1 MKRQLLLTL
10 GLAAVVLLLALAAW
24 LLPERSPPRETVPL
38 TTLKP
43 GMIDSIR
50 ISNHRGEFLLER
62 RATGWVMSQ
71 PYNVAANEFLIHK
84 LLQITQADSL
94 ERFPVPT
101 GRLVEFGLEPPQAV
115 LDLGPVHMEMGG
127 TDPINHRR
135 YLRIGD
141 TLHLIQ
147 DRFPHHLLAGAEAFV
162 NLGLVPPRQTLTA
175 IRAPGWR
182 LAKGE
187 DGRLVLDPP
196 DEALSVDDLQR
207 KLQRWQQ
214 AQATR
219 AVPLQGDTA
228 APELELTLEGE
239 ASPLRYRIIERD
251 NRVLLLRSDLG
262 LAFRL
267 PGGSDLLLPPTPQEG
282 P

>member
-10 GLAAVVLLLALAAW
+10 WLAAVVLLLALAAW
-24 LLPERSPPRETVPL
+24 MLPEGSPPREAVPL

-43 GMIDSIR
+43 EAIDSIR

-62 RATGWVMSQ
+62 RTTGWVMSR
-71 PYNVAANEFLIHK
+71 PYSVAANEFLIHK
-84 LLQITQADSL
+84 LLQIAHAHSL
-94 ERFPVPT
+94 EHFPVPA
-101 GRLVEFGLEPPQAV
+101 GRLAEFGLEPPQAI

-162 NLGLVPPRQTLTA
+162 HLGLIPPQQTLTA
-175 IRAPGWR
+175 IRTPDWR

-187 DGRLVLDPP
+187 GGRLILDPP
-196 DEALSVDDLQR
+196 DGALSVDDLQR

-219 AVPLQGDTA
+219 VLPLKGEPT

-239 ASPLRYRIIERD
+239 APPLRYRIIERD
-251 NRVLLLRSDLG
+251 HRVLLLRSDLG

-267 PGGSDLLLPPTPQEG
+267 PGADLLLPPAPQEG